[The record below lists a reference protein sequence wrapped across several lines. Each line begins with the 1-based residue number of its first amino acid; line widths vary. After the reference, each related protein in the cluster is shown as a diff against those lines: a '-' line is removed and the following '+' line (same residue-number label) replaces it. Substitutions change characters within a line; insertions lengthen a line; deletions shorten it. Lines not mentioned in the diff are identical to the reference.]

1 MKQKGT
7 LWMVETTEQE
17 LLASKL
23 TKEIGSEMVAKLERT
38 VTNTLDQIDFTGSQD
53 HPTGLVLGY
62 VQSGKTTA
70 MMALMAAAADRGY
83 SIIIAFLGS
92 TNLLLQQNSDRIVKK
107 LGIHERND
115 YRWVSMINPKGTTAS
130 NEITGWLT
138 KGRVI
143 FIPVLKHSGR
153 ITDLATTLENVPRV
167 ANSRVLILDDEADQA
182 SLNTLVRSG
191 SESRVYSAIDELRRV
206 LPQHAF
212 IQFTA
217 TPYAP
222 LLLEADDP
230 LFPRFVE
237 FLEPGPGYTGGREF
251 FIDRADM
258 VVRYISSA
266 DEQTPK
272 KLPIELPQSLE
283 SALWN
288 FIIGSAV
295 LNSTVRDSTPIS
307 MLIHPSPRK
316 DVQERYHFLIIRKF
330 ALMSKEVV
338 DAASFAD
345 LPKIARDE
353 YSRLISSGVKRLDE
367 NDLLGDIKYVLS
379 ELKIWLLNSA
389 TAVKKVDWNVS
400 PFHILVGGN
409 KLERGFTVEGLTV
422 TYMNRPSSDQV
433 DTIEQRARAFGYRSE
448 FLPFCQFFASARTIK
463 MLRDIVLTEYDL
475 RARLIDAVESGMT
488 LNEWARVIGLL
499 IPEGAKPTRDNVVL
513 GLAEGQ
519 SGWQQIRKP
528 SLELEAIESNWKLCD
543 SVGLLSAALKDFG
556 RLNLRELQISSQ
568 DAVAFL
574 KEWSFGANVH
584 SWSFNECVEQF
595 ERQAQFQQT
604 VSIVLMEQESETSN
618 PRPRLREWRDEIGFV
633 NLFQGRDT
641 RQEASKPFYP
651 GDAYFEEIISQ
662 PSRLL
667 IEIHRVIRKD
677 FKDDSRL
684 LTPAIYLGDRRLAK
698 RKTDDE

>member
-1 MKQKGT
+1 
-7 LWMVETTEQE
+7 V
-17 LLASKL
+17 
-23 TKEIGSEMVAKLERT
+23 
-38 VTNTLDQIDFTGSQD
+38 
-53 HPTGLVLGY
+53 
-62 VQSGKTTA
+62 
-70 MMALMAAAADRGY
+70 
-83 SIIIAFLGS
+83 
-92 TNLLLQQNSDRIVKK
+92 
-107 LGIHERND
+107 
-115 YRWVSMINPKGTTAS
+115 
-130 NEITGWLT
+130 
-138 KGRVI
+138 
-143 FIPVLKHSGR
+143 
-153 ITDLATTLENVPRV
+153 DLAATLENVPLI
-167 ANSRVLILDDEADQA
+167 AGSRVLILDDEADQA

-191 SESRVYSAIDELRRV
+191 SESRGYSAIDELRSV

-222 LLLEADDP
+222 LLLEPDDP

-251 FIDRADM
+251 FIDRAEM
-258 VVRYISSA
+258 VVRYISAA

-288 FIIGSAV
+288 FIIGSAI
-295 LNSTVRDSTPIS
+295 LNSTVIDSTPIS

-316 DVQERYHFLIIRKF
+316 DVQERYHFLIIRKLTF
-330 ALMSKEVV
+330 MSRQIVE
-338 DAASFAD
+338 AQSFDD
-345 LPKIARDE
+345 LPMAAREE
-353 YSRLISSGVKRLDE
+353 YSRLVSSRVE
-367 NDLLGDIKYVLS
+367 LLGDEELLRGIKYVLS

-409 KLERGFTVEGLTV
+409 KLDRGFTVEGLTV

-475 RARLIDAVESGMT
+475 RARLIDAVDSGMT
-488 LNEWARVIGLL
+488 LSEWAREIGLL

-519 SGWQQIRKP
+519 AGWQQIRKP
-528 SLELEAIESNWKLCD
+528 SLELDAIESNWELCE
-543 SVGLLSAALKDFG
+543 SVGLLTAQLKDFG
-556 RLNLRELQISSQ
+556 RLLLRELQVSSQ
-568 DAVAFL
+568 DALAFL
-574 KEWSFGANVH
+574 KAWSFGSNIR
-584 SWSFNECVEQF
+584 SWSFNEYVDQF

-604 VSIVLMEQESETSN
+604 VSVVLMEQGSETSD

-641 RQEASKPFYP
+641 KQEAGKPFYP
-651 GDAYFEEIISQ
+651 GDAYLEEINSH

-667 IEIHRVIRKD
+667 IEIHRVVRRD
-677 FKDDSRL
+677 FNDDSRL
-684 LTPAIYLGDRRLAK
+684 LTPAIYLGDRQLAK
-698 RKTDDE
+698 RKADHES